1 MDRSREAHAIV
12 EPIIPDVGEAA
23 ETRPGKAQPSLSPLS
38 GSLRA
43 LARPLSVPIGFDNS
57 PDEILQLA
65 AQQYREHQD
74 GARALMPA
82 KLALLRDY
90 DAPGMDRAATIC
102 HWGRSG
108 SVLLASYFDGHDDII
123 TLPNQTS
130 EYAYPFCGE
139 YRSLSLWEKLIA
151 YPAYSQIRKGNA
163 GDLFLKNNPDGDFA
177 VEPVHYFASVQALFA
192 IYGDNPVVDLQ
203 ARRRFFQFLH
213 VAYAG
218 ALGRAAVNPRPL
230 MISAQHWVNDELARA
245 LVDDFPD
252 ARFLHTIRD
261 PISALDSWLERHFIW
276 QFRDNPDLTSGY
288 RYPAFDALR
297 ELLSWDAGHRGLQE
311 RTRAIRFEDM
321 HLAPER
327 TMRRLAEWLG
337 VPYRSCL
344 LDSTLNGRPYVVEA
358 GGRSWVGPNPANTRR
373 RSKNLNTL
381 DQFMAFSILHRNFVE
396 WDYPYPRF
404 LRFRLIRAAVVL
416 AGVMIPTKME
426 WVNVRNIIRLQA
438 AAALRKRRYVFALLS
453 PCVLLVR
460 RLRMMQMFVSA
471 AATRSLGNTRP
482 MRII

>member
-1 MDRSREAHAIV
+1 MGESEAALL
-12 EPIIPDVGEAA
+12 EPIVSSVAEAS
-23 ETRPGKAQPSLSPLS
+23 EAQPSLTPRS
-38 GSLRA
+38 GSLHV
-43 LARPLSVPIGFDNS
+43 LARPVWIPIGFDSS

-65 AQQYREHQD
+65 ARQYREHQD
-74 GARALMPA
+74 AARSLVPA

-90 DAPGMDRAATIC
+90 DAAGMDRAATIC

-218 ALGRAAVNPRPL
+218 ALGRPAVNPRPL
-230 MISAQHWVNDELARA
+230 MISAQHWVNDELAQA
-245 LVDDFPD
+245 LVEDFPD

-297 ELLSWDAGHRGLQE
+297 ELLSWDAGHRGLE
-311 RTRAIRFEDM
+311 KRTRAIRFEDM

-337 VPYRSCL
+337 VPYRS
-344 LDSTLNGRPYVVEA
+344 
-358 GGRSWVGPNPANTRR
+358 
-373 RSKNLNTL
+373 
-381 DQFMAFSILHRNFVE
+381 
-396 WDYPYPRF
+396 
-404 LRFRLIRAAVVL
+404 
-416 AGVMIPTKME
+416 
-426 WVNVRNIIRLQA
+426 
-438 AAALRKRRYVFALLS
+438 
-453 PCVLLVR
+453 
-460 RLRMMQMFVSA
+460 
-471 AATRSLGNTRP
+471 
-482 MRII
+482 

>member
-1 MDRSREAHAIV
+1 MRVPSIAEIDGA
-12 EPIIPDVGEAA
+12 GEARSG
-23 ETRPGKAQPSLSPLS
+23 TAQPPLS
-38 GSLRA
+38 ALSGPLRV
-43 LARPLSVPIGFDNS
+43 LARPARIPIGFDNS

-65 AQQYREHQD
+65 ARQYREHQD
-74 GARALMPA
+74 AARALVPV

-130 EYAYPFCGE
+130 EYAYPFCRE
-139 YRSLSLWEKLIA
+139 YQSLSLWEKLVA
-151 YPAYSQIRKGNA
+151 YPAYSQMRKGNA
-163 GDLFLKNNPDGDFA
+163 GDLFLKDNPDGDFA

-192 IYGDNPVVDLQ
+192 IYGGNPAVGLH

-218 ALGRAAVNPRPL
+218 ALDRPAVNPRPL
-230 MISAQHWVNDELARA
+230 MISAQHWINSELAQA

-288 RYPAFDALR
+288 RYPAFDAHR
-297 ELLSWDAGHRGLQE
+297 DLLSWDAGHPGLQE
-311 RTRAIRFEDM
+311 RTRAVRFEDM

-358 GGRSWVGPNPANTRR
+358 GERSWVGPNPANARR
-373 RSKNLNTL
+373 RSKNLNAL
-381 DQFMAFSILHRNFVE
+381 DQLMAFSVLHRNFVE

-404 LRFRLIRAAVVL
+404 LRHRLSRAAVVL
-416 AGVMIPTKME
+416 AGMLIPTKME
-426 WVNVRNIIRLQA
+426 WVNIRNITRLQA
-438 AAALRKRRYVFALLS
+438 AAALRKRRYIYALQL
-453 PCVLLVR
+453 PCVLFVR
-460 RLRMMQMFVSA
+460 RLRMMQMFVSGA
-471 AATRSLGNTRP
+471 ASRSIGKTRP

>member
-1 MDRSREAHAIV
+1 MDRLREAHARR
-12 EPIIPDVGEAA
+12 EPIIPDLGEAA
-23 ETRPGKAQPSLSPLS
+23 ATRPGKAQPSLSPLS
-38 GSLRA
+38 GSLRV
-43 LARPLSVPIGFDNS
+43 LARPVWIPIEFDNS
-57 PDEILQLA
+57 PDEVLQLA
-65 AQQYREHQD
+65 ARQYREHQD
-74 GARALMPA
+74 AARALMPA

-139 YRSLSLWEKLIA
+139 YQSLSLWEKLVA

-177 VEPVHYFASVQALFA
+177 VEPAHYFASVQALFA
-192 IYGDNPVVDLQ
+192 IYGDAPVEDLQ

-218 ALGRAAVNPRPL
+218 ALDRPAVNPRPL
-230 MISAQHWVNDELARA
+230 MISAQHWINGGLAQA

-261 PISALDSWLERHFIW
+261 PISALDSWLERHFTW

-288 RYPAFDALR
+288 RYPALDALR
-297 ELLSWDAGHRGLQE
+297 DLLSWDAGHRGLQE

-327 TMRRLAEWLG
+327 IMRRLAEWLA

-358 GGRSWVGPNPANTRR
+358 GGRSWVGPNPANVRR
-373 RSKNLNTL
+373 RSKNLNTW
-381 DQFMAFSILHRNFVE
+381 DQLMAFSLLHRNFVE

-404 LRFRLIRAAVVL
+404 LRYRLTRAAVVL
-416 AGVMIPTKME
+416 AGVVIPTKME
-426 WVNVRNIIRLQA
+426 WVNIRNIIRLQA
-438 AAALRKRRYVFALLS
+438 AAALRKRRFAFALLS

-460 RLRMMQMFVSA
+460 RLRMMQLFVSA
-471 AATRSLGNTRP
+471 AATRSLGNSRP